1 MDKLDL
7 IRKLEKFHDELTG
20 APIDGEMA
28 FLLIKASQNQIFTD
42 KEFNRANKFDIEQ
55 LNLGDVARLLDFCE
69 DLKDFIHYLK
79 TGKESG
85 EAA

>member
-28 FLLIKASQNQIFTD
+28 FLLVKGVKNQKFTD
-42 KEFNRANKFDIEQ
+42 KEFNRANKFSIEQ

-79 TGKESG
+79 TGE
-85 EAA
+85 ETAA